1 MTMRKDMHRKG
12 LNLLLGGALL
22 GLAGQAVAHSRG
34 GDWRKEAMSDSLSYH
49 GYKELE
55 ADKAKAG
62 LKFFEKATKVD
73 SENASAFEGLG
84 DTWAALGKDDK
95 AQDAWSK
102 ADNLD
107 GGKTT
112 RTQSVRVG
120 SDGSLTDQSIQNS
133 EAASDYSAHAYTAA
147 SRGDYRYAVELFK
160 KALGVDKYY
169 WHARKGLD
177 VIVSGGMDKDQ
188 TLPTRAGSGRDDD
201 GDDN

>member
-1 MTMRKDMHRKG
+1 MRQGTVRKG
-12 LNLLLGGALL
+12 LNLVFGGALL
-22 GLAGQAVAHSRG
+22 ALAGTAVAHSRG
-34 GDWRKEAMSDSLSYH
+34 GDWKKGSLSDDMAYH

-55 ADKAKAG
+55 DDKAKAG
-62 LKFFEKATKVD
+62 LKFFEKATKAD
-73 SENASAFEGLG
+73 PENASAFEGLG
-84 DTWAALGKDDK
+84 DTWHSLGKDEK

-102 ADNLD
+102 ADDLSD
-107 GGKTT
+107 GKSS
-112 RTQSVRVG
+112 RTQSMRIG
-120 SDGSLTDQSIQNS
+120 SDGSLTDQSLQNS

-177 VIVSGGMDKDQ
+177 TITSNGLDKDQ
-188 TLPTRAGSGRDDD
+188 TLPSRAGSGDD